1 MRKNTPDSYAFF
13 GIRITS
19 YHATIDASVNYEVRD
34 IKRADIDTQV
44 YRGDT
49 SLEIEG
55 VCTYPDNQAG
65 HHYTMLIYGHE
76 RSGEPF
82 SLKLKDCHVVNE
94 KWERVYRKV
103 KGKEEPVYD
112 IPKGIG
118 SLEKR
123 RGSDAWSGV
132 VWIMPNVVS
141 DMLALLPNVS
151 PLYLD
156 LHVKK
161 EGKIHY
167 IVGLSLKT
175 QDPAEC

>member
-1 MRKNTPDSYAFF
+1 M
-13 GIRITS
+13 
-19 YHATIDASVNYEVRD
+19 H
-34 IKRADIDTQV
+34 
-44 YRGDT
+44 
-49 SLEIEG
+49 
-55 VCTYPDNQAG
+55 
-65 HHYTMLIYGHE
+65 IYGHE
-76 RSGEPF
+76 RSGEEF
-82 SLKLKDCHVVNE
+82 SLKLKDCHVINE

-141 DMLALLPNVS
+141 DMLTLLPNVS

-161 EGKIHY
+161 EGKLHY